1 MIGFGDPML
10 DKPDNE
16 DTNVLAAS
24 LSGEDVMSRAV
35 IAEEEV
41 EEEEEE
47 EGKEGGKEEGKEG
60 GKEEEED
67 DMEEEVYML
76 LGSLLA

>member
-1 MIGFGDPML
+1 ML

-35 IAEEEV
+35 IAEEEEEEEKV

-47 EGKEGGKEEGKEG
+47 DG
-60 GKEEEED
+60 
-67 DMEEEVYML
+67 MEEEVDMML

>member
-1 MIGFGDPML
+1 ML

-35 IAEEEV
+35 IAEEE

-47 EGKEGGKEEGKEG
+47 KV
-60 GKEEEED
+60 EEEED
-67 DMEEEVYML
+67 GMEEEVDMML

>member
-1 MIGFGDPML
+1 ML

-47 EGKEGGKEEGKEG
+47 EGK
-60 GKEEEED
+60 
-67 DMEEEVYML
+67 
-76 LGSLLA
+76 

>member
-1 MIGFGDPML
+1 MIGVGDPML

-35 IAEEEV
+35 IAEEEEEEEKV

-47 EGKEGGKEEGKEG
+47 DG
-60 GKEEEED
+60 
-67 DMEEEVYML
+67 MEEEVDMML

>member
-1 MIGFGDPML
+1 LIGFGDPML

-47 EGKEGGKEEGKEG
+47 EGKEGGKEE
-60 GKEEEED
+60 EED

>member
-1 MIGFGDPML
+1 MIGVGDPML

-35 IAEEEV
+35 IAEEEEEEEEEKV

-47 EGKEGGKEEGKEG
+47 DG
-60 GKEEEED
+60 
-67 DMEEEVYML
+67 MEEEVDMML